1 MLCHEDSIEGD
12 PMSRELASE
21 SFSKGALVLALV
33 QAFALWWL
41 HQSIDS
47 GRWPANA
54 PGELFAA
61 YLIAVFLPLTLLVL
75 WSHRHERMLWV
86 SGITGATFLV
96 LTGYGSFGDL
106 PSLVGE
112 INLDEDRIAGFL
124 LPWAVSWLIALP
136 ILRGRLEMGQWHTP
150 YPVLFRSAW
159 RSYLTLAESA
169 LFTGAF
175 WLLLMLWAALFETLG
190 NDFFKIIFS
199 DPRFVYPATT
209 LAFAAAT
216 QIIGSSDRFIDGV
229 LDQLLGLMKWLLPL
243 AGVIVIAFSLALLPK
258 LSALLGSGERV
269 INSAVLLALIAVTL
283 LLFNAAYRE
292 GDIDP
297 GYGRWLQQ
305 ALRVVPPLLVLIAL
319 TALYSISLRLGDSG
333 LTPSRYWG
341 LVTAIFA
348 VLYAVGYA
356 YASLR
361 SGPWLGA
368 ISRVNFGVSIILLA
382 TLLISLTPIADPL
395 RLSVAS
401 QLQRAFAASTAD
413 DRTSALK
420 FLRFDSSERG
430 RNALNAIVRGEI
442 SADDPAL
449 ATILRVEAR
458 RVAALESSKSLPKA
472 DPSATP
478 KRYATWR
485 ATLRI
490 VPAETPISASL
501 EEAIRQEFSL
511 SAAMLDPGG
520 DAPAPQ
526 LVFVDL
532 NGDSSPE
539 GLLWAGTRRGDPKLL
554 RDYRVFCK
562 VDGTWSLC

>member
-1 MLCHEDSIEGD
+1 
-12 PMSRELASE
+12 MSKESGSE
-21 SFSKGALVLALV
+21 SFSKGALVVAAVQALV
-33 QAFALWWL
+33 LWWL
-41 HQSIDS
+41 HQSIDT
-47 GRWPANA
+47 RVWPATA
-54 PGELFAA
+54 PGALFAV
-61 YLIAVFLPLTLLVL
+61 YLVAVFLPATLLVL

-86 SGITGATFLV
+86 SGVAVATFLA

-136 ILRGRLEMGQWHTP
+136 MLRARLEAGRWHTP
-150 YPVLFRSAW
+150 YAVLFRSAW

-175 WLLLMLWAALFETLG
+175 WLLLLLWAALFETLG
-190 NDFFKIIFS
+190 NEFFKTIFS

-209 LAFAAAT
+209 LAFATAT

-243 AGVIVIAFSLALLPK
+243 AGLIVIAFSMALLPK
-258 LSALLGSGERV
+258 LPALLGSGERV
-269 INSAVLLALIAVTL
+269 INSAVLLALVAVTL

-305 ALRVVPPLLVLIAL
+305 LLRVVPPLLVLIAL
-319 TALYSISLRLGDSG
+319 TALYSMCVRLADLG
-333 LTPSRYWG
+333 LTPARYWG

-348 VLYAVGYA
+348 TLYAVGYA

-361 SGPWLGA
+361 AGPWLGA
-368 ISRVNFGVSIILLA
+368 ISRVNFGVSVMLLA
-382 TLLISLTPIADPL
+382 TLLVSLTPVADPL

-401 QLQRAFAASTAD
+401 QLKRALAASTAD
-413 DRTSALK
+413 ARASALQ

-430 RNALNAIVRGEI
+430 RSALDAIVRGEV
-442 SADDPAL
+442 SATDPARN
-449 ATILRVEAR
+449 TTLRFEAR
-458 RVAALESSKSLPKA
+458 QIAAQESKKSSPQA
-472 DPSATP
+472 DLAATP
-478 KRYATWR
+478 ARYATWR
-485 ATLRI
+485 STLRV
-490 VPAETPISASL
+490 VPTGTPISASL
-501 EEAIRQEFSL
+501 EAAIREEFSL
-511 SAAMLDPGG
+511 SASLLDPGG
-520 DAPAPQ
+520 NAPAPQ

-532 NGDSSPE
+532 DGDGVPE
-539 GLLWAGTRRGDPKLL
+539 ALLLAGTLRGTPQQQ
-554 RDYRVFCK
+554 RDYHVFRDSGG
-562 VDGTWSLC
+562 VWSRWSRGTWRGN